1 MTEILL
7 VDDSPLYRE
16 MSSNSLQDEGYS
28 VLTAENG
35 FEAYEKW
42 QNESVDG
49 IVTDLNMPEL
59 NGFELIRQIRNKP
72 GGSRIPILVATV
84 RKQKSDV
91 KRAIEYGA
99 DNYVIKDQNEM
110 DELIRKVN
118 SLLDER

>member
-1 MTEILL
+1 M
-7 VDDSPLYRE
+7 DDSPLYRE
-16 MSSNSLQDEGYS
+16 LSSNSLQDEGYS

-35 FEAYEKW
+35 LEAYEKW
-42 QNESVDG
+42 QNQSVDAL
-49 IVTDLNMPEL
+49 VTDLNMPEL
-59 NGFELIRQIRNKP
+59 DGFELIRQVRNKP

-110 DELIRKVN
+110 DELIQK
-118 SLLDER
+118 LDALIDE